1 MAGAEA
7 RSDVRNLVSR
17 WEPELSY
24 RWMLGIY
31 LLFISGDDGAPKK
44 ASLMEI
50 IVHRLQ
56 WY

>member
-1 MAGAEA
+1 MADTEA

-31 LLFISGDDGAPKK
+31 FSSVEMTVPQKK
-44 ASLMEI
+44 LP
-50 IVHRLQ
+50 
-56 WY
+56 